1 MVESTRPEAG
11 IASSNLAIRSMRKHL
26 RAAVVSAVVV
36 LTCVGSFVIGATF
49 QHSPDGRF
57 AVEIAKMPGV
67 RLASVSGSEVSAVS
81 FDRDVEVDE
90 ILAVRDRLEEA
101 EVDAN
106 LDVAGVHGDE
116 HDLEAIAPT
125 MIAVAQIRN
134 LPASVR
140 VREVSGKV
148 WIEATFAHGATPM
161 DGVAAVLPIL
171 QGFAENG
178 VPDGVVMVGANTVG
192 EQLDL
197 VRVGPEALQDL
208 DGTISS
214 LADIKDGTRTGAISC
229 GEDASGICSP
239 AP

>member
-1 MVESTRPEAG
+1 M
-11 IASSNLAIRSMRKHL
+11 
-26 RAAVVSAVVV
+26 
-36 LTCVGSFVIGATF
+36 
-49 QHSPDGRF
+49 
-57 AVEIAKMPGV
+57 
-67 RLASVSGSEVSAVS
+67 
-81 FDRDVEVDE
+81 
-90 ILAVRDRLEEA
+90 
-101 EVDAN
+101 
-106 LDVAGVHGDE
+106 
-116 HDLEAIAPT
+116 
-125 MIAVAQIRN
+125 
-134 LPASVR
+134 
-140 VREVSGKV
+140 
-148 WIEATFAHGATPM
+148 
-161 DGVAAVLPIL
+161 AAVLPIL